1 MKTKHFH
8 KRVFVF
14 TYFDEDLPK
23 FETQEEIDEWHRA
36 LGRMV
41 AYGLNRDA
49 TEDTI
54 EIVTAGLTTK
64 PLEVCAGYHA
74 RLPVTDVK
82 DADGNLCYYKGDGAK
97 LDTVLDQLTIKA
109 RGQHRAFVMA
119 AVKHSDGKFGFHS

>member
-1 MKTKHFH
+1 MKTFH
-8 KRVFVF
+8 KRVFVL

-23 FETQEEIDEWHRA
+23 FETQEEVDDWYRA

-41 AYGLNRDA
+41 AYDLNRDD

-54 EIVTAGLTTK
+54 ELVTAGLTTN

-74 RLPVTDVK
+74 RLPVTDVY
-82 DADGNLCYYKGDGAK
+82 DDQGNPCFYQGDGAK
-97 LDTVLDQLTIKA
+97 LDNVLDGLAFKA
-109 RGQHRAFVMA
+109 RGKHRAFTMA